1 MLYELYSHFEYM
13 HQCLRQ
19 WDSVA
24 HYIQLAIRYTPADQ
38 SPSKQYAVL
47 GEVYRMKGDADSARY
62 YYKKGMACPEIDARL
77 PAYFYSAQLE
87 SHLDNHQKAYEHLLA
102 YTMSAD
108 TIYAQQKTTE
118 LEKLAYRHEAEM
130 KVRMVKEKQHFYI
143 GLGILVFVTAAFIFL
158 LIVQTLRK
166 RKRIIRLEYENELKN
181 LREKITLLKENLHS
195 ESHEKEHMLQQMEE
209 QISQLRSISF
219 RRTPISRRLDTL
231 AAQNSKEKK
240 NIKVMTEKE
249 QTELKQ
255 VIFEIYGD
263 YICQLQNQYP
273 KLTEAD
279 LLYSCLASTGLST
292 FAIALCFGNT
302 DTGIVAQRKRRL
314 KLKMETEEANEE

>member
-1 MLYELYSHFEYM
+1 
-13 HQCLRQ
+13 
-19 WDSVA
+19 
-24 HYIQLAIRYTPADQ
+24 
-38 SPSKQYAVL
+38 
-47 GEVYRMKGDADSARY
+47 
-62 YYKKGMACPEIDARL
+62 
-77 PAYFYSAQLE
+77 
-87 SHLDNHQKAYEHLLA
+87 
-102 YTMSAD
+102 
-108 TIYAQQKTTE
+108 
-118 LEKLAYRHEAEM
+118 
-130 KVRMVKEKQHFYI
+130 MVKEKQHFYI

-158 LIVQTLRK
+158 LFVQTLRK

-273 KLTEAD
+273 ELTEAD